1 MNEVKNTKT
10 LIEKKIRE
18 ATKEI
23 DWNCLDNFSANKI
36 SSDINVSRSVVSQ
49 YLNEFNNLG
58 IMVKVNSRPVLF
70 MDKKTLVKNQ
80 DYLNNVY
87 DTIEELQEAI
97 KRANSRSTAFTQ
109 LIGYNGSLNSI
120 VQNCKSAITY
130 PNAGLPILLLGPTG
144 AGKSLIAQTMYQ
156 YGEEKGIFNEKSR
169 FITVN
174 CSEYANNP
182 EFFLTNLFGCKKG
195 AYTGAD
201 KDREGL
207 VSLADGG
214 MLFLDE
220 VHCLSSE
227 CQEKLFLFMDKG
239 IYHMVGDNDKW
250 YEAKEHLVFATTEDP
265 RTALLKTLFR
275 RIPIVT
281 HIPAL
286 SARPKQEK
294 KELLI
299 YLLEKEEMA
308 IKTEIEIT
316 NRLYQI
322 MVEYDF
328 LENVGQM
335 VNCIKA
341 CIGNAYVDINHV
353 KDGVISLDI
362 ANMPDYMIEESTKL
376 GYLTQY
382 QDAKF
387 LKLSELKAEQKK
399 ELILYSFNDDL
410 INIWDEYGED
420 RSFDTLYT
428 YCRHRFLRY
437 LDSICF
443 QDVQQVSIKEL
454 LYHNVIETICTKIS
468 KKYNIVFSN
477 VEIINLSKLI
487 NDYVVN
493 VSSCEVLLRNNVKKI
508 NCFIQKF
515 KSNDTVSVDI
525 AQEFISSIQVMLNM
539 EFNQLALLDAII
551 SLKNLSSKMKE
562 RGTNCI
568 ILSHGY
574 STASSLAAAAN
585 HMVDDSIFDS
595 IDMPMDVNV
604 STIAKKLSEYI
615 DLQKNLKDLIILV
628 DMGSLEDIY
637 TRIQIKDN
645 INIVIFNNVTI
656 KLALDIGGM
665 VKQNFS
671 VQKIKEEIDGR
682 DYAHKSLMLENRRKE
697 KVILSVCSTGIAMA
711 ERISNLLEISF
722 PRKSDVKVMAYSYK
736 SMCDQ
741 EKSNELL
748 NRYHVQ
754 FIVGTMNPNVKG
766 CTYISIEE
774 MIERQNIE
782 KIRNIMGD
790 IFTPQELDL
799 FAENI
804 IKNFSLQNLLDYLTI
819 LNPEKIV
826 NYVETIIDY
835 MQKALDLKLSGN
847 IKVGL
852 YLHISCLIERLIMDK
867 YITNYEDI
875 DVFVEKNA
883 GFIQIVKEAF
893 SALEKHYCVE
903 IPVSEIAYIYDYIY
917 RYPSV
922 EERVLSVEESLF
934 DD

>member
-1 MNEVKNTKT
+1 MNDTSVKM
-10 LIEKKIRE
+10 LIKKKIE
-18 ATKEI
+18 EETVKLDWKHLECFCANNLSEI
-23 DWNCLDNFSANKI
+23 VNA
-36 SSDINVSRSVVSQ
+36 SRSVVSQ
-49 YLNEFNNLG
+49 YLNEFNNAG
-58 IMVKVNSRPVLF
+58 EMVKINSRPVIF
-70 MDKKTLVKNQ
+70 MAKKGLVKNP
-80 DYLNNVY
+80 DYINNIYESV
-87 DTIEELQEAI
+87 EELKQAVE
-97 KRANSRSTAFTQ
+97 KANSRSVSFTR

-130 PNAGLPILLLGPTG
+130 PNVGLPILLLGPTG
-144 AGKSLIAQTMYQ
+144 VGKSLIAQTMYN
-156 YGEEKGIFNEKSR
+156 YGVEKGIFNEDSR

-250 YEAKEHLVFATTEDP
+250 YEASEHLVFATTEDP
-265 RTALLKTLFR
+265 HTALLKTLFR

-286 SARPKQEK
+286 SIRPKQEK

-299 YLLEKEEMA
+299 YLLEKEA
-308 IKTEIEIT
+308 SVIKTDIEIS

-322 MVEYDF
+322 LVEYNF
-328 LENVGQM
+328 PENVGQM

-341 CIGNAYVDINHV
+341 CIGNAYVESFDVH
-353 KDGVISLDI
+353 KGVISLDI

-376 GYLTQY
+376 GYLSQY
-382 QDAKF
+382 QDAKY
-387 LKLSELKAEQKK
+387 LKINELKIEQKK
-399 ELILYSFNDDL
+399 ELKLYSFNEDL
-410 INIWDEYGED
+410 ISIWDEYGNEGSYD
-420 RSFDTLYT
+420 ALYT

-443 QDVQQVSIKEL
+443 QDSQPASVKEL
-454 LYHNVIETICTKIS
+454 LYHNVIETICTKLS
-468 KKYNIVFSN
+468 KKYSIVFSN

-493 VSSCEVLLRNNVKKI
+493 VSSCETIWRKDITKI
-508 NCFIQKF
+508 SAFIQKF
-515 KSNDTVSVDI
+515 RDNDCMSVEI
-525 AQEFISSIQVMLNM
+525 AQEFISLVQVMLNM
-539 EFNQLALLDAII
+539 ELNQLALLDAII
-551 SLKNLSSKMKE
+551 YIKNLSSKMKE

-604 STIAKKLSEYI
+604 STIAKKLSQYI
-615 DLQKNLKDLIILV
+615 ETQKNLKDLIILV

-637 TRIQIKDN
+637 TRIEIKDN
-645 INIVIFNNVTI
+645 INVVIFNNVTI
-656 KLALDIGGM
+656 KLALDVGGM
-665 VKQNFS
+665 VKQNYS
-671 VQKIKEEIDGR
+671 VQKIKEEIDHR
-682 DYAHKSLMLENRRKE
+682 DYMHKSIMLENRRKE

-722 PRKSDVKVMAYSYK
+722 PRKSDVKVMTYNFK
-736 SMCDQ
+736 SMCDK

-748 NRYHVQ
+748 NRYNIQ
-754 FIVGTMNPNVKG
+754 FIVGTMNPNVEG

-782 KIRNIMGD
+782 KMREIMGG
-790 IFTPQELDL
+790 IFTAEELDL
-799 FAENI
+799 FAQNI

-826 NYVETIIDY
+826 NYVEAIIEY
-835 MQKALDLKLSGN
+835 IQQALELKMSGN

-867 YITNYEDI
+867 YITNYDNLEL
-875 DVFVEKNA
+875 FVKEHEK
-883 GFIQIVKEAF
+883 FIEIVKEAF

-922 EERVLSVEESLF
+922 EERDVSVEESLF
-934 DD
+934 ND